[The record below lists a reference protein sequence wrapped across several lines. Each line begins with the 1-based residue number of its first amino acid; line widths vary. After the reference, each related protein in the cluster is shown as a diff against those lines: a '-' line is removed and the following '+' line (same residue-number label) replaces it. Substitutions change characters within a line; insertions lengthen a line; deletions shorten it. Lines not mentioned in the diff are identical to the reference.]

1 MRHAIALLCR
11 LLVLAA
17 VLLAAPRAWA
27 QHAADAGAA
36 AAGATAT
43 VRVHEREVYVVRVP
57 RAGQLPKDRARVA
70 GQTLESVLEEGEETE
85 VRVERQG
92 ATAVLFVGKSPILT
106 LTDDDAT
113 AAGDASLDVHAAIA
127 ATRVT
132 EGLRT
137 ERKRSAIAT
146 TVFSFSLLV
155 FSALIA
161 FLLLRRVGEVG
172 GKLRAWFQKNPERVP
187 ALHLGKIEVVSRR
200 AVRGVLSIALVI
212 GHRIAQLAIAY
223 GWVLIALS
231 LFESTRAYTE
241 KLTGFV
247 LSPLSALMGR
257 VGSALP
263 LLVVTGI
270 AALALGLVVR
280 FTGLFFGSVARGETK
295 VGWLPSDLAEPT
307 GVLARAGLVVT
318 GLILAAPLI
327 TGSDEGTLSRA
338 GVAAL
343 VSIGLACTPVFAS
356 AAAGV
361 SQVFGRRV
369 KPGDYLE
376 VGGLAGR
383 VRRVT
388 LLEVE
393 LEDRYGCELRIP
405 QLLLLVRT
413 TRVLGHAGL
422 VSAEISVDPR
432 APQTVAQD
440 ALLAAARTVS
450 SRAKVELLTMDHAAA
465 RYRVTCEEG
474 AGSLAGAIADAL
486 AKEGIGLGA
495 SGGG

>member
-1 MRHAIALLCR
+1 MRRASAIFS
-11 LLVLAA
+11 
-17 VLLAAPRAWA
+17 VLLLAIVVLFAPRAWA
-27 QHAADAGAA
+27 EDPAV
-36 AAGATAT
+36 ATAI

-57 RAGQLPKDRARVA
+57 RAGQSPQDRARLA
-70 GQTLESVLEEGEETE
+70 GQALESVLEDAGESE
-85 VRVERQG
+85 VRVENQG
-92 ATAVLFVGKSPILT
+92 ALAVLFVGKSPILT
-106 LTDDDAT
+106 LTEDDAA
-113 AAGDASLDVHAAIA
+113 AAGDATLQVHAASV

-161 FLLLRRVGEVG
+161 FLLLRRVGDVG
-172 GKLRAWFQKNPERVP
+172 GKMRAWVQKNPERIP

-200 AVRGVLSIALVI
+200 AIRGVLSIALVV
-212 GHRIAQLAIAY
+212 GHRIAQIAIIY
-223 GWVLIALS
+223 SWVLVALS

-241 KLTGFV
+241 RLTGFV
-247 LSPLSALMGR
+247 LTPLSALLGR

-263 LLVVTGI
+263 LLVVTGV
-270 AALALGLVVR
+270 AALALGVVVR

-307 GVLARAGLVVT
+307 SVLARAGLVVT

-327 TGSDEGTLSRA
+327 TGSDEGALSRA

-343 VSIGLACTPVFAS
+343 VAIGLACTPVLAS

-361 SQVFGRRV
+361 PQVYGRRLV
-369 KPGDYLE
+369 PGDHVE
-376 VGGLAGR
+376 IGGREGR

-393 LEDRYGCELRIP
+393 LDDRFGCELRVP
-405 QLLLLVRT
+405 HLLLLVKE
-413 TRVLGHAGL
+413 TRVLGKANL
-422 VSAEISVDPR
+422 VSAEVSVDPR
-432 APQTVAQD
+432 APQTIAHD
-440 ALLAAARTVS
+440 ALLAAARTIS
-450 SRAKVELLTMDHAAA
+450 TRAKVELVSLDHAAA

-474 AGSLAGAIADAL
+474 AGSLAGAIADGL

-495 SGGG
+495 GPG